1 MGIHGSTRYNFTR
14 ARNELCRI
22 SDARDQLSSANSVLS
37 LMPPTVASHPDVQ
50 RLTLTLEEKTAVG
63 HWKGEFTDT
72 KNTLVAEIY
81 LLSDEEMKTFML
93 YYGDEIYQ
101 HGIKYEAPSPPSS
114 QGDPLGLDMMI

>member
-1 MGIHGSTRYNFTR
+1 MGIQGSIRYNFTR
-14 ARNELCRI
+14 ARNELRRI

-50 RLTLTLEEKTAVG
+50 RLTLEKTAVG
-63 HWKGEFTDT
+63 HWKGEFTNA

-81 LLSDEEMKTFML
+81 LLSDEEMKTFIL
-93 YYGDEIYQ
+93 YYGDEIDQ